1 MESSDDT
8 LIERLRER
16 AADPRRRTDS
26 VPTRFGQQ
34 VAGLSFGQLQIGV
47 ESAAAD
53 LQRLVSLIQGG
64 MPIDDD
70 LHDKA
75 RRIES
80 DMTTPAP
87 QPLPAAAAAAALDDV
102 EAQLGVPLP
111 AFARRLYLEVADG
124 GFGPGAGLL
133 PAREL
138 LETYRELLASPPSE
152 AEDDEWPPHLLPLVV
167 TDAGHCCVAA
177 DSGRL
182 YESDYEEELDEAADG
197 EVRFRMVL
205 RDLSPSL
212 QAWLTEW
219 VDG

>member
-1 MESSDDT
+1 VDSSDDR

-16 AADPRRRTDS
+16 AADPRRRTDAM
-26 VPTRFGQQ
+26 PTRFDQQ
-34 VAGLSFGQLQIGV
+34 VAGLSFGQLQLGV

-75 RRIES
+75 RRIETE
-80 DMTTPAP
+80 MTTPAL
-87 QPLPAAAAAAALDDV
+87 QPLPEPATAATLDDV
-102 EAQLGVPLP
+102 AAQLGLPLP

-133 PAREL
+133 PARRL
-138 LETYRELLASPPSE
+138 LETYRELRASPPSE
-152 AEDDEWPPHLLPLVV
+152 AEDDEWPPQLLPLVV
-167 TDAGHCCVAA
+167 ADTGHYCLAA

-205 RDLSPSL
+205 RELSPTL
-212 QAWLTEW
+212 QAWLNEW
-219 VDG
+219 VDR